1 MIAQPLAAPC
11 TAGHAA
17 HAPTRMP
24 LLPLDARLRAMRAP
38 GFDKDGG
45 GTLDADELRR
55 ALPDIGVLVD
65 TPEANAVLGLVAVR
79 PAGGLTMG
87 AFRIV
92 ARALKGETPKI
103 QQKLQ
108 PVVQAT
114 VVATGMTMGGTGETV
129 GAVFRRMDVDG
140 GGTLDAKELRAALT
154 DIGLP
159 LNTPAAVQ
167 ALERAEAAGGGLDV
181 KAFKAIVKALKAA
194 PSATAIVDQ
203 GYEAEAGES

>member
-1 MIAQPLAAPC
+1 MDL
-11 TAGHAA
+11 
-17 HAPTRMP
+17 
-24 LLPLDARLRAMRAP
+24 
-38 GFDKDGG
+38 DGG
-45 GTLDADELRR
+45 GSLDAKELRA
-55 ALPDIGVLVD
+55 ALTDVGLNTPAAAPKIAQVEASGVGLDIKAFKALVK
-65 TPEANAVLGLVAVR
+65 ELKAA
-79 PAGGLTMG
+79 PALL
-87 AFRIV
+87 
-92 ARALKGETPKI
+92 ARA
-103 QQKLQ
+103 Q
-108 PVVQAT
+108 
-114 VVATGMTMGGTGETV
+114 TMGTGETV